1 MLRADLSRAP
11 RLLLEATLYPL
22 QGHRFQP
29 TGFPDL
35 GPAAYQLPDGTP
47 MLLVESP
54 QSVANRLEA
63 VCWDA
68 AADDWVAPLRGLPYI
83 RVLWDG
89 WPITN
94 SVLEAHRLSSR
105 YILRDGKGDFPA
117 RLQPELWERDFGP
130 VDIRRLARVVFK
142 YDTNALIH
150 GVFLAHKEIAGG
162 RLRLQRLLSGF
173 IEAADVRPVESG
185 GAKND
190 RVDPTGQRCTFPV
203 PARTSGGAKNDRVDP
218 TGNTS
223 KRSRRARETSSVKND
238 QVDSKGN
245 TSLGYGTIPFHRTEY
260 VARTITA
267 YFNLDLAT
275 LRAYDLGPEAEELTI
290 ALSLWKVQQFLATGL
305 RLRTACDLMCQ
316 DLKVVAPEGFALP
329 SAGILGKMLPDLIA
343 ACRGLFASPPV
354 TEVQWEPEKA
364 DAGGGSSSKG
374 PDDSQTEVQWEPEEA
389 DAAQDDAQED
399 EE

>member
-1 MLRADLSRAP
+1 MTVLRAATSRAP
-11 RLLLEATLYPL
+11 RLLLEATLRPV

-63 VCWDA
+63 VCWDS
-68 AADDWVAPLRGLPYI
+68 AADDWVPPLRGLPYI
-83 RVLWDG
+83 RVLWG
-89 WPITN
+89 GRPITN
-94 SVLEAHRLSSR
+94 SVLEAHRLNSR
-105 YILRDGKGDFPA
+105 YILRDGKGDFLA
-117 RLQPELWERDFGP
+117 RLQPELRELDFGP

-142 YDTNALIH
+142 YDPNALIH
-150 GVFLAHKEIAGG
+150 GVFLARKEIAGG

-185 GAKND
+185 G
-190 RVDPTGQRCTFPV
+190 V
-203 PARTSGGAKNDRVDP
+203 KNDRVDP
-218 TGNTS
+218 TGNT
-223 KRSRRARETSSVKND
+223 R
-238 QVDSKGN
+238 
-245 TSLGYGTIPFHRTEY
+245 LGYGNVPFHRTEY

-275 LRAYDLGPEAEELTI
+275 LRAYDLGPEAEELVI

-305 RLRTACDLMCQ
+305 RLRTACDLVCQ
-316 DLKVVAPEGFALP
+316 DLKVVAPEGFAVP
-329 SAGILGKMLPDLIA
+329 SAGNLAEMLPGLIA

-364 DAGGGSSSKG
+364 GA
-374 PDDSQTEVQWEPEEA
+374 
-389 DAAQDDAQED
+389 AQED